1 MKKGFKCM
9 SVARILKGVEQCR
22 SKPTSLA
29 RVHAPNEALS
39 LGQIDCYC
47 CAETIGEAL
56 EDSRG

>member
-9 SVARILKGVEQCR
+9 SVARILKGAEQCR
-22 SKPTSLA
+22 SKPMSSK
-29 RVHAPNEALS
+29 HAPNEASS

-47 CAETIGEAL
+47 CAEMIGEAL